1 MFDIVT
7 IPPPSPC
14 GRFYRAWWKIL
25 QHKSTQTLLQP
36 PYLVLPPTGADQL
49 AGPRTK
55 KSRDLGLEHREGRR
69 KKEALP
75 VVHQSSESIGWSNSP
90 TPYTVVGYS
99 IHWELLGCIRAVGKN
114 QITLV
119 KALVKGRVLKLWLKK
134 SLGTE
139 ILNREEHRSCPSE

>member
-1 MFDIVT
+1 MFDIGT